1 MRTKETIL
9 KEINML
15 EGKYNSLFERLDMYF
30 ELGDDNYVES
40 FIQNNIEEL
49 IKTDPILLIGS
60 HVDYYLQK
68 EDIPSGLMILSQYM
82 NRPYISMQCEDFMK
96 ELKDKIIQTT
106 KRKEKE
112 VSEEEILKN
121 LLSNKEGQIVGAIQY
136 LAKRNLRNYNKVIDL
151 FFKSEAIYK
160 FKALLLLALVEQKV
174 DKEYEIDNNGLC
186 YKVEPSI
193 LDLPFDTYPYIKI
206 VEMIKE
212 ENLDPSLYRSVIE
225 LINMCEI
232 KNYPNSLLDMDNL
245 KLYKDIFI
253 YLAQKYSQVK
263 VDKLT
268 IANKHDLFEN
278 TLNACIY
285 QVEEILKS

>member
-1 MRTKETIL
+1 MGAKETIL

-15 EGKYNSLFERLDMYF
+15 EGKDNSLFERLDLYF

-49 IKTDPILLIGS
+49 IKINPILLIGS

-68 EDIPSGLMILSQYM
+68 EDIPSSLMILSQYM

-112 VSEEEILKN
+112 VSKEEILKN

-174 DKEYEIDNNGLC
+174 DKEYEIDNNGLS

-232 KNYPNSLLDMDNL
+232 KNYPNSLLDIDNL
-245 KLYKDIFI
+245 ELYKDIFI